1 MARGLKSGIIVS
13 LTASL
18 VLIFS
23 EEMSTMD
30 GFLAR
35 VTSFERFNDLRAMP
49 AVAHSHLDF
58 YFGKESGRISQGA
71 VKIATRAYRYVD
83 GRFKKSVQC

>member
-1 MARGLKSGIIVS
+1 MARRLKSGIIVS

-35 VTSFERFNDLRAMP
+35 VSSFEWSKDLRAMP
-49 AVAHSHLDF
+49 TVAHSHLGF
-58 YFGKESGRISQGA
+58 YFGKESGRIS
-71 VKIATRAYRYVD
+71 
-83 GRFKKSVQC
+83 